1 MDQMQ
6 STNTKT
12 YSYGEGFFIDI
23 VTSEKDTNNGKPLRE
38 AWLYF
43 NNYGIKAYMFGAY
56 EAEDEFI
63 EMVEASAPED
73 IEIYKNDYPE
83 IEDSISVYV
92 GKVNQA

>member
-1 MDQMQ
+1 
-6 STNTKT
+6 
-12 YSYGEGFFIDI
+12 
-23 VTSEKDTNNGKPLRE
+23 
-38 AWLYF
+38 
-43 NNYGIKAYMFGAY
+43 MFGAY

-73 IEIYKNDYPE
+73 IETYKNDYPE

>member
-1 MDQMQ
+1 MEQMQ

-23 VTSEKDTNNGKPLRE
+23 VTSEKDTYNGKPLRE

-43 NNYGIKAYMFGAY
+43 YNYGIKVYMFGSY

-63 EMVEASAPED
+63 KTVEASAPED